1 VKQAARHQAV
11 ADNVDRVV
19 AAHDR
24 ALSDLALRRAQL
36 AMSIERETLRL
47 ASATRTLDEHDRPL
61 RRRHHRSE
69 IAQARRQLLDLP
81 ASIEESEQ
89 ALAELPGMVEAE
101 RVAKRETMQKAAA
114 GPDRDNS
121 ERVQVALRDDARLR
135 GEQAATDPDCRLLEH
150 LGPVPE
156 DPAARG
162 QWIEAAGRVAQHHT
176 LWGVPAGPV
185 LVGPMPPLGND
196 EYPITFYA
204 ATRAIHDLDRT
215 VGADRR
221 SLGRPGPGLSL

>member
-1 VKQAARHQAV
+1 
-11 ADNVDRVV
+11 
-19 AAHDR
+19 
-24 ALSDLALRRAQL
+24 
-36 AMSIERETLRL
+36 MSIERETLRL

-69 IAQARRQLLDLP
+69 IAQARRQVLDLP
-81 ASIEESEQ
+81 ASIEESEE
-89 ALAELPGMVEAE
+89 AMAALPGMVEAE
-101 RVAKRETMQKAAA
+101 RAAKHATMQKAAA
-114 GPDRDNS
+114 GPDRDDA

-135 GEQAATDPDCRLLEH
+135 GEQAATEPDRRLLEH

-176 LWGVPAGPV
+176 LWAVPSGST

-196 EYPITFYA
+196 QYPITFYA
-204 ATRAIHDLDRT
+204 ATRAIHDLDGT
-215 VGADRR
+215 IGVDRR
-221 SLGRPGPGLSL
+221 TLSRPGPGLSL